1 MLLNKSVRGN
11 CMCYNQ
17 KKNQVVIS
25 DLKMQI
31 NLRIFVSGCELLV
44 STKENSE
51 KKLLWNFCILAPF
64 TFNVMVLKRTFTS
77 TQSHNWYNFT
87 NNGMQYKKLD
97 ANGSFHWSVRYYWVS
112 NLNIAFKYS
121 IIFQHV

>member
-17 KKNQVVIS
+17 KKKQVVIS

-44 STKENSE
+44 STKENSDR
-51 KKLLWNFCILAPF
+51 KKTIVKFLH
-64 TFNVMVLKRTFTS
+64 S
-77 TQSHNWYNFT
+77 S
-87 NNGMQYKKLD
+87 
-97 ANGSFHWSVRYYWVS
+97 
-112 NLNIAFKYS
+112 S
-121 IIFQHV
+121 IYI